1 MIEISL
7 NQFRSM
13 GDGPVGKYKA
23 IKTECRQKHI
33 HDSMKEATRCNELHM
48 LQKAKK
54 ISKLVQQPKYVLL
67 KGFWYQHEKIRPL
80 CYIADFKYIK
90 DGVEIIEDVKGKR
103 TDVYLL
109 KKKLLLN
116 HIKNRKNCLFI
127 ET

>member
-1 MIEISL
+1 MAHGS
-7 NQFRSM
+7 
-13 GDGPVGKYKA
+13 VGKYGA
-23 IKTECRQKHI
+23 VKTECSHKHI
-33 HDSMKEATRCNELHM
+33 HDSMKEAGRCNELHM

-67 KGFWYQHEKIRPL
+67 KGFWSQHEKIRPL
-80 CYIADFKYIK
+80 CYIADFKYKK
-90 DGVEIIEDVKGKR
+90 DGVEVIEDVKGKR

-116 HIKNRKNCLFI
+116 HIKNRKNCVFI